1 MKLVIVETPS
11 QAKTLIDVLGE
22 GWRVEPC
29 NGFVR
34 ALPTDQLGVEVDN
47 DFRPTF
53 TIVPG
58 KSNFVRRLMKAL
70 RDCNAVY
77 VATPPNRE
85 GEALAWHL
93 LALSPDAKDKSIYR
107 VLLHALT
114 PDAIRAGFAAP
125 RPLDMKLIEAH
136 ITNRIIERLIGWG
149 VTAAARKA
157 VDDKA
162 SLSYAGMVALL
173 QIAQKEAV
181 TTPFVSHPVWRASV
195 VFERDGVRFMG
206 NVFDVKGAPLV
217 IRSENQAHQLETLL
231 QHGVYWVDKRGQTM
245 QTLPPTGALTLVD
258 LIEIAHDD
266 LALTPERVLSLVEML
281 YEAGWIT
288 HPDTNFPFELSD
300 AAEAY
305 IRREYGTTYL
315 NANVLVKGGIAPTD
329 VSRVPEALPG
339 DGAAVY
345 ALIWKYFIA
354 AHMTAAQMRLLGTRI
369 LVGATEGKP
378 YPLEVRTVVSLPY
391 FDGWR
396 RVLPIATA
404 DAALPAFPDGETFQ
418 GAEVVIEP
426 VTSAPPAPYTAMSLA
441 RSLAACGFS
450 VPSAASA
457 VDSLITAGYLTNDSE
472 VSVTDSGRRLSTY
485 LTETFNELA
494 YPLKVGELH
503 ADMIRIESGK
513 ETRLDVLHSFWSRFG
528 SALRPVP
535 ASALR
540 VVAEHKP
547 IVLRPAEEV

>member
-11 QAKTLIDVLGE
+11 QAKKLTDVLRE

-29 NGFVR
+29 YGMVR
-34 ALPTDQLGVEVDN
+34 DLPTDKLGIDLDN

-53 TIVPG
+53 TVAPG
-58 KSNFVRRLMKAL
+58 KGNLVRRLMKAL
-70 RDCNAVY
+70 RDCEAVY
-77 VATPPNRE
+77 AATPPNRE

-93 LALSPDAKDKSIYR
+93 LALSPDAKDKPIYR

-114 PDAIRAGFAAP
+114 PDAIRTAFATP

-149 VTAAARKA
+149 VTAAARKTI
-157 VDDKA
+157 DDKA
-162 SLSYAGMVALL
+162 SLSYGGMVALL
-173 QIAQKEAV
+173 QMAQKEAV
-181 TTPFVSHPVWRASV
+181 VTTFVSHPVWRASV
-195 VFERDGVRFMG
+195 VFERDGVSLTG
-206 NVFDVKGAPLV
+206 NVFDVKGVPL
-217 IRSENQAHQLETLL
+217 IIQSENQAHQLETLL

-266 LALTPERVLSLVEML
+266 LALTPEHVLSLVETL

-288 HPDTNFPFELSD
+288 HPDANFPFELSD

-305 IRREYGTTYL
+305 IRREYGATYL
-315 NANVLVKGGIAPTD
+315 NANTLLKGGIAPTD

-339 DGAAVY
+339 DGASVY

-354 AHMTAAQMRLLGTRI
+354 AHMTAAQTRLLGTRI
-369 LVGATEGKP
+369 LVGATQGKR
-378 YPLEVRTVVSLPY
+378 YPLEVRTVMSLPY

-426 VTSAPPAPYTAMSLA
+426 VTRAAPAPYTAMSLA
-441 RSLAACGFS
+441 RSLVACGFS
-450 VPSAASA
+450 TPSAASA

-472 VSVTDSGRRLSTY
+472 LSVTDSGRRLSTY

-513 ETRLDVLHSFWSRFG
+513 ETRLDVLRAFWSRFG
-528 SALRPVP
+528 DALRPAP
-535 ASALR
+535 
-540 VVAEHKP
+540 VVRAAVEHKP
-547 IVLRPAEEV
+547 IVLRPVEEV